1 MSAEISNIKLNSYE
15 VKKILTFIS
24 SMKKT
29 GKNVIKSLEFYG
41 EKIAKDQKIK
51 NAISSTVA
59 EVSSGGKLEETLLKY
74 GFLNSFQYTIL
85 KVSNDKNKAYDNI
98 LKFDKNKSE
107 ATLFYGKKLMFSTI
121 IYVAIFFLL
130 PMANDFF
137 SDILERITETK
148 KDYVMGGYVA
158 FVLGFNDYYRPLSFV
173 ILGLAIGLVFFYNYS
188 YANNLPL
195 HYKIFRYRAMVDTKQ
210 FFEIMVDLLKSEL
223 TVSKSL
229 NLLGQY
235 AEPKS
240 ARYHIKKIQEAIEFK
255 NSPELE
261 KQLKDFSVN
270 DFATFTLL
278 SGLEVGELKNAF
290 TNAYQNTVDYN
301 EVEEAKHKET
311 IDVIG
316 FFLNTLLV
324 GATVMY
330 FVLLESEIA
339 FS

>member
-1 MSAEISNIKLNSYE
+1 MNTVKAPSLNKYE
-15 VKKILTFIS
+15 VTKVLTFIS

-29 GKNVIKSLEFYG
+29 GKNVIKSLQFYG

-51 NAISSTVA
+51 NAISSTIA

-74 GFLNSFQYTIL
+74 GFLNSFQYAIL
-85 KVSNDKNKAYDNI
+85 KVSNDKNKAFDNI
-98 LKFDKNKSE
+98 LKFDKNKNE
-107 ATLFYGKKLMFSTI
+107 ATLFYSKKLLFLTVV
-121 IYVAIFFLL
+121 YVGIFFFL

-137 SDILERITETK
+137 SDILTKITQSK

-158 FVLGFNDYYRPLSFV
+158 FVLGMNDFYRPLSI
-173 ILGLAIGLVFFYNYS
+173 ILLALSIGLAFFYKYS
-188 YANNLPL
+188 YNSNLSL
-195 HYKIFRYRAMVDTKQ
+195 HYKIFKYRAMVDTKQ

-229 NLLGQY
+229 NLLSQY
-235 AEPKS
+235 AEPQS
-240 ARYHIKKIQEAIEFK
+240 SRFHIKKIQEAIELK
-255 NSPELE
+255 NSAELE

-270 DFATFTLL
+270 DFATFALI
-278 SGLEVGELKNAF
+278 SSLEVGDLKNGF
-290 TNAYQNTVDYN
+290 SNAYTNTIDFN
-301 EVEEAKHKET
+301 EVEEAKHKEL
-311 IDVIG
+311 IDLLG